1 MKTANAKTKIKS
13 AKPARAKPNAASEP
27 EEEASTDIEFGSLPT
42 LVGYRVRRAGSVLFQ
57 TFSEALREEQ
67 LAPGQYSVLLLIG
80 LNPGLSQMR
89 LAEATGIDRS
99 TIVPIISR
107 FVKMGWVRRV
117 RRKEDRRVYSLRLT
131 PAGEA
136 LIAAAQPKVE
146 MHEKNFAGV
155 LTKAEKK
162 TLIELLARLTGDE
175 I

>member
-1 MKTANAKTKIKS
+1 MKTAKVKTKS
-13 AKPARAKPNAASEP
+13 AKRAPAKSQAVSVS
-27 EEEASTDIEFGSLPT
+27 EEEAPAVVDFGSLPT

-131 PAGEA
+131 AAGEA
-136 LIAAAQPKVE
+136 LIAACRPKVE
-146 MHEKNFAGV
+146 EHERNFAGV